1 MDWKEI
7 WGIMLY
13 GSMWG
18 FTEATL
24 GVMLHLMHYPLKGP
38 VLMSVG
44 VFLMAAALRM
54 YQPKNAILYCLSI
67 GLVASLLKVSDVF
80 LVGFDVMVLRPM
92 ISILVEA
99 LAFGLMMKLLQKHE
113 IGDRL
118 KYPAAGAGYAYIS
131 YAGFALL
138 LGVAGLGSRYWSGK
152 TLTDLMYA
160 VASDGTTTALMSVF
174 MVSAGLLT
182 GSWLQNLGYD
192 RYHKPMAVAVILVCW
207 VLGLTFT

>member
-1 MDWKEI
+1 MNMREF
-7 WGIMLY
+7 WGILLY

-24 GVMLHLMHYPLKGP
+24 GFMLHLMHYPLKGP

-44 VFLMAAALRM
+44 VFFMAAALRM
-54 YQPKNAILYCLSI
+54 YQPKNTILYCLSI
-67 GLVASLLKVSDVF
+67 GLVASLMKVSDVF
-80 LVGFDVMVLRPM
+80 LLGFDVMVYRPV

-99 LAFGLMMKLLQKHE
+99 IAFGLLMKLLQRHDM
-113 IGDRL
+113 GNLL

-152 TLTDLMYA
+152 SLEELVYA
-160 VASDGTTTALMSVF
+160 VASDGTTTALMSALT
-174 MVSAGLLT
+174 VSVGLLT
-182 GSWLQNLGYD
+182 GNWLKNLGDNKFY
-192 RYHKPMAVAVILVCW
+192 KPLAVAVILACW